1 MKVDMRRVLLL
12 TFFLFVNV
20 SLLANDDV
28 WTFTEN
34 VSGIDMSFV
43 ITSNTEGNRTVKVE
57 KRKNKEDYDNN
68 PFYNDIPAIDPN
80 TEGPV
85 TIPEK
90 VMHNGV
96 EYKVTEIGYSAF
108 GDCKKITSVK
118 LPSSIQKIDVFAFAD
133 VTFETITLP
142 EGLTTLEGA
151 AFLDSKIKYVEIPST
166 VTIFGKTGNME
177 TEGAPFSAYGM
188 MEYIKFKSSNIEF
201 GDYSMFYNENTV
213 IIMEAETPPVVSEYV
228 FYDSAHNPASF
239 SKIIVPDGSKEA
251 YQSAN
256 FWTDFKSKIYAKSEY
271 TDYTI
276 VTDPTIILSETSF
289 TYDGTPKTPTVTV
302 KDGNTVIPESEYTV
316 TYSNNTEVGSARVII
331 SNNEGGNYIV
341 NGSATFT
348 IVKDPDGIIVFASD
362 KVKAA
367 CVAKWDKEK
376 DGVKDG
382 ELSYAEAAAV
392 TSLVDEN
399 DWNDP
404 FAELSVD
411 DSEFSFDEFQ
421 YFIGVTS
428 LIGYEFGDCENLT
441 SIILPNSIT
450 SIGDGAFYRCKK
462 LTSIH
467 IPASVTDIFMTN
479 NSELSPSPAFNSEY
493 LQTITVDPENTKYAS
508 PTGSNVIIDTE
519 SNTLI
524 LGCGNTDFS
533 KIPNTV
539 TTIRQDAFAG
549 VTFGN
554 PKVSLPTSVTD
565 IMEYAFRGSNI
576 TSINLGELSNLTTI
590 GKQAFSD
597 CTGLTEV
604 TLPAGITEMGISVFG
619 DCDNIVK
626 VVSKMENPLNN
637 QGDNHIIETYNDA
650 VLYVPQGKVE
660 TYRSAGWEEILYDV
674 ELKSFR
680 AIIDGDGTLPD
691 AIEGLTYNGKD
702 QKLII
707 PGTYR
712 DGMMEYSLD
721 GETYSTSVPTG
732 KNAGDYTVYY
742 RKVGESAASTLTA
755 TIEYTFT
762 AQTTED
768 IEIVFTVLDETAKTC
783 QVGYL
788 DGSRDKVAV
797 DRTAI
802 NGAVTIPQI
811 VEGYTVVKIGK
822 YAFYNVN
829 GMTSVTIP
837 NTITAIDEF
846 AFNYCHGLTS
856 FELPASVTNIGI
868 GAISGFSNVTSMSV
882 AEGNQY
888 FDSRNNCNAI
898 IEKATNKLLFGC
910 KTTII
915 PSSVTE
921 LGVYSFDN
929 VLYNSTLSIPSTI
942 LKIDD
947 YTFVGSNWTIHV
959 EHPTPLEISENVF
972 GNMSNSTTLRVPV
985 GSKAAYAEATGW
997 NSFGTIE
1004 EGYDGCAFIAK
1015 TAEGIDIVFTVLDES
1030 AKTCQVGYLDGSFD
1044 KPAIDRDAVEG
1055 AVTIPGSVNGYTV
1068 VKIGEYAFDN
1078 TIKMTSVTI
1087 PESVTSIDEN
1097 AFYNCN
1103 GLTSFELPAN
1113 VVSLGNRALSSLRSV
1128 EFLKVAEGNEVYD
1141 SRGDCNAIIETATN
1155 KLLFGSKI
1163 TTIPADVTEIGE
1175 SAFENLDNYTFTI
1188 PSTVTKIDDNAFY
1201 FCANWALQVE
1211 HTSPLEISENV
1222 FSSMGNTTTL
1232 RVPLG
1237 CKSDYAEATGWNSFG
1252 TIEEGYDGCTFTAKT
1267 VEGIDMVFTI
1277 LDESEKTCQVGYLD
1291 GSWENVAVDRDA
1303 VNGAVTIPSTY
1314 NGYTVVKIGKHAF
1327 NNIWG
1332 MTSVTIPETVTYL
1345 DDYAFHNSFSLTS
1358 LELSASVTDIGNN
1371 ALSYLS
1377 NVTSIKVAEGNTK
1390 YDSRGDCNAI
1400 IETATNKLLFGC
1412 KKTIIPASVT
1422 EIGSYAF
1429 QSVLYD
1435 CIISIPS
1442 TITKIDDYAF
1452 GGLIMALQV
1461 EHTTPLEINETV
1473 FDNNVT
1479 SSTLYVPAG
1488 CKAAYEA
1495 ADYWKEFMAIE
1506 EIGIVLPADKLFSGS
1521 NLWAGYVAAED
1532 LAIPTG
1538 LEAYV
1543 ITNLGTT
1550 TATASPL
1557 NYIPQ
1562 GEPVLLKRD
1571 DTTISSYEFV
1581 SGTGTAPTMNLL
1593 RVYDTDKSLSNREGF
1608 ILYNDEFVLVNEGT
1622 LPAGR
1627 VFLPANNALLSR
1639 GLTRSIEIDDD
1650 NATGIEDNK
1659 MFVDDA
1665 DGQWFDLQGRRLEKK
1680 PTKKGLYILKGRKVI
1695 VK

>member
-1 MKVDMRRVLLL
+1 MKRNSLFNLL
-12 TFFLFVNV
+12 TMLISLISVNAYAHDIEVQNGGKIIYYKFINNNTELAVTYRGTTSFEYNKEYSGDIVIPKSVTYQNTTYSVTSIWNSAFSDCSGLTSISIPNSVTSIGESAFDSCSGLTSISIPNSVTSIGEGAFNSCSGLTSITIPNSVTSIGRILFTGCTNLASLKVEYGNTKYDSRGNCNAIIITETNELICGIKNTIIPNSVTSIGEAFMVCTGLTSITIPNSVTSIDGSAFWGCSSLNSV
-20 SLLANDDV
+20 SVEIDTPLSI
-28 WTFTEN
+28 TEN
-34 VSGIDMSFV
+34 VFS
-43 ITSNTEGNRTVKVE
+43 NRTNAKLYVPAGCKAAYE
-57 KRKNKEDYDNN
+57 AADYWKE
-68 PFYNDIPAIDPN
+68 F
-80 TEGPV
+80 
-85 TIPEK
+85 K
-90 VMHNGV
+90 
-96 EYKVTEIGYSAF
+96 EI
-108 GDCKKITSVK
+108 I
-118 LPSSIQKIDVFAFAD
+118 
-133 VTFETITLP
+133 
-142 EGLTTLEGA
+142 
-151 AFLDSKIKYVEIPST
+151 
-166 VTIFGKTGNME
+166 E
-177 TEGAPFSAYGM
+177 TEALTG
-188 MEYIKFKSSNIEF
+188 NIEF
-201 GDYSMFYNENTV
+201 
-213 IIMEAETPPVVSEYV
+213 A
-228 FYDSAHNPASF
+228 
-239 SKIIVPDGSKEA
+239 
-251 YQSAN
+251 
-256 FWTDFKSKIYAKSEY
+256 
-271 TDYTI
+271 
-276 VTDPTIILSETSF
+276 
-289 TYDGTPKTPTVTV
+289 
-302 KDGNTVIPESEYTV
+302 IP
-316 TYSNNTEVGSARVII
+316 
-331 SNNEGGNYIV
+331 
-341 NGSATFT
+341 
-348 IVKDPDGIIVFASD
+348 

-367 CVAKWDKEK
+367 CVAKWDTNH
-376 DGVKDG
+376 DG
-382 ELSYAEAAAV
+382 ELSYEEAAAV
-392 TSLVDEN
+392 TSLADADDIN
-399 DWNDP
+399 DK
-404 FAELSVD
+404 FVELSS
-411 DSEFSFDEFQ
+411 DSEFTSFDEFQ
-421 YFIGVTS
+421 YFTGVTS
-428 LIGYEFGDCENLT
+428 ITINDFAVCEHLT
-441 SIILPNSIT
+441 SITLPNSIT
-450 SIGDGAFYRCKK
+450 DIGDNAFHECP

-467 IPASVTDIFMTN
+467 IPASV
-479 NSELSPSPAFNSEY
+479 NSIGTLAFY
-493 LQTITVDPENTKYAS
+493 PKFLQAITVDPDNTKFIS
-508 PTGSNVIIDTE
+508 PTGSNTIINIG
-519 SNTLI
+519 SKTLI
-524 LGCGNTDFS
+524 LGCGNTDFT
-533 KIPNTV
+533 KIPNTGIV
-539 TTIRQDAFAG
+539 ETVGQSAFEFTTFA
-549 VTFGN
+549 N
-554 PKVSLPTSVTD
+554 PTISLPTTVKSIVKD
-565 IMEYAFRGSNI
+565 AFWGSNI
-576 TSINLGELSNLTTI
+576 TSINLGDLTELTNI
-590 GKQAFSD
+590 GNQAFYL
-597 CTGLTEV
+597 CNGLREV
-604 TLPAGITEMGISVFG
+604 TIPASITEMGISVFG
-619 DCDNIVK
+619 DCENIVK
-626 VVSKMENPLNN
+626 VVSNIEEPFEIPNDLGSFVFCTEN
-637 QGDNHIIETYNDA
+637 A
-650 VLYVPQGKVE
+650 VLYVPTGKAE
-660 TYRSAGWEEILYDV
+660 AYRTAGWEEIYYN
-674 ELKSFR
+674 LKSFR
-680 AIIDGDGTLPD
+680 TITDDDSTAPE
-691 AIEGLTYNGKD
+691 AIEGLVYNGKD
-702 QKLII
+702 QKLIH

-712 DGMMEYSLD
+712 AGMMEYSLD

-742 RKVGESAASTLTA
+742 RKVGESVASTLTA
-755 TIEYTFT
+755 TIADKEDNQGSTFT
-762 AQTTED
+762 AKTVEGID
-768 IEIVFTVLDETAKTC
+768 MVFTILDESEKTC
-783 QVGYL
+783 QVGYF
-788 DGSRDKVAV
+788 DGSSDKL
-797 DRTAI
+797 AI
-802 NGAVTIPQI
+802 NKESVEGHVTIP
-811 VEGYTVVKIGK
+811 ETANGYTVVKIGK
-822 YAFYNVN
+822 F
-829 GMTSVTIP
+829 
-837 NTITAIDEF
+837 
-846 AFNYCHGLTS
+846 
-856 FELPASVTNIGI
+856 
-868 GAISGFSNVTSMSV
+868 
-882 AEGNQY
+882 
-888 FDSRNNCNAI
+888 
-898 IEKATNKLLFGC
+898 
-910 KTTII
+910 
-915 PSSVTE
+915 
-921 LGVYSFDN
+921 
-929 VLYNSTLSIPSTI
+929 
-942 LKIDD
+942 
-947 YTFVGSNWTIHV
+947 
-959 EHPTPLEISENVF
+959 
-972 GNMSNSTTLRVPV
+972 
-985 GSKAAYAEATGW
+985 
-997 NSFGTIE
+997 
-1004 EGYDGCAFIAK
+1004 
-1015 TAEGIDIVFTVLDES
+1015 
-1030 AKTCQVGYLDGSFD
+1030 
-1044 KPAIDRDAVEG
+1044 
-1055 AVTIPGSVNGYTV
+1055 
-1068 VKIGEYAFDN
+1068 AFDN

-1128 EFLKVAEGNEVYD
+1128 EFLKVAEGNSVYD
-1141 SRGDCNAIIETATN
+1141 SRGNCNAIIETTTN

-1163 TTIPADVTEIGE
+1163 TKIPADVTEIGK
-1175 SAFENLDNYTFTI
+1175 SAFENLDNYTLTI

-1232 RVPLG
+1232 RVPAG
-1237 CKSDYAEATGWNSFG
+1237 SKAAYAAATGWNSFG
-1252 TIEEGYDGCTFTAKT
+1252 TIEEGYEGCSFTAKT

-1345 DDYAFHNSFSLTS
+1345 DDYAFHNCFSLTS

-1452 GGLIMALQV
+1452 GGLTMALQV

-1557 NYIPQ
+1557 DYIPQ

-1593 RVYDTDKSLSNREGF
+1593 KAYDTDKSLSNREGF

>member
-90 VMHNGV
+90 VTHNGV

-166 VTIFGKTGNME
+166 VTIFGKTGNVE

-239 SKIIVPDGSKEA
+239 SKIIVPDGSKEV

-256 FWTDFKSKIYAKSEY
+256 VWTDFKSKIYAKSEY

-539 TTIRQDAFAG
+539 TTIGQDAFAG

-755 TIEYTFT
+755 TIASKEEGESSTFT
-762 AQTTED
+762 AKTTE
-768 IEIVFTVLDETAKTC
+768 
-783 QVGYL
+783 
-788 DGSRDKVAV
+788 
-797 DRTAI
+797 
-802 NGAVTIPQI
+802 
-811 VEGYTVVKIGK
+811 
-822 YAFYNVN
+822 
-829 GMTSVTIP
+829 
-837 NTITAIDEF
+837 
-846 AFNYCHGLTS
+846 
-856 FELPASVTNIGI
+856 
-868 GAISGFSNVTSMSV
+868 
-882 AEGNQY
+882 
-888 FDSRNNCNAI
+888 
-898 IEKATNKLLFGC
+898 
-910 KTTII
+910 
-915 PSSVTE
+915 
-921 LGVYSFDN
+921 
-929 VLYNSTLSIPSTI
+929 
-942 LKIDD
+942 
-947 YTFVGSNWTIHV
+947 
-959 EHPTPLEISENVF
+959 
-972 GNMSNSTTLRVPV
+972 
-985 GSKAAYAEATGW
+985 GW
-997 NSFGTIE
+997 
-1004 EGYDGCAFIAK
+1004 DM
-1015 TAEGIDIVFTVLDES
+1015 VFTVLDES

-1055 AVTIPGSVNGYTV
+1055 AVTIPGLINGYTV
-1068 VKIGEYAFDN
+1068 VKIGKYAFDN
-1078 TIKMTSVTI
+1078 AVKMTSVTI

-1128 EFLKVAEGNEVYD
+1128 EFLKVAEGNSVYD
-1141 SRGDCNAIIETATN
+1141 SRGNCNAIIETTTN

-1163 TTIPADVTEIGE
+1163 TKIPADVSEIGE
-1175 SAFENLDNYTFTI
+1175 YAFANLDNYTFTI

-1237 CKSDYAEATGWNSFG
+1237 CKSDYAEATGRNSFG

>member
-1 MKVDMRRVLLL
+1 MRRVLLL

-90 VMHNGV
+90 VTHNGV

-166 VTIFGKTGNME
+166 VTIFGKTGNVE

-539 TTIRQDAFAG
+539 TTIGQDAFAG

-755 TIEYTFT
+755 TIASKEEGESSTFT
-762 AQTTED
+762 AKTTE
-768 IEIVFTVLDETAKTC
+768 
-783 QVGYL
+783 
-788 DGSRDKVAV
+788 
-797 DRTAI
+797 
-802 NGAVTIPQI
+802 
-811 VEGYTVVKIGK
+811 
-822 YAFYNVN
+822 
-829 GMTSVTIP
+829 
-837 NTITAIDEF
+837 
-846 AFNYCHGLTS
+846 
-856 FELPASVTNIGI
+856 
-868 GAISGFSNVTSMSV
+868 
-882 AEGNQY
+882 
-888 FDSRNNCNAI
+888 
-898 IEKATNKLLFGC
+898 
-910 KTTII
+910 
-915 PSSVTE
+915 
-921 LGVYSFDN
+921 
-929 VLYNSTLSIPSTI
+929 
-942 LKIDD
+942 
-947 YTFVGSNWTIHV
+947 
-959 EHPTPLEISENVF
+959 
-972 GNMSNSTTLRVPV
+972 
-985 GSKAAYAEATGW
+985 GW
-997 NSFGTIE
+997 
-1004 EGYDGCAFIAK
+1004 DM
-1015 TAEGIDIVFTVLDES
+1015 VFTVLDES

-1055 AVTIPGSVNGYTV
+1055 AVTIPGLINGYTV
-1068 VKIGEYAFDN
+1068 VKIGKYAFDN
-1078 TIKMTSVTI
+1078 AVKMTSVTI

-1128 EFLKVAEGNEVYD
+1128 EFLKVAEGNSVYD
-1141 SRGDCNAIIETATN
+1141 SRGNCNAIIETTTN

-1163 TTIPADVTEIGE
+1163 TKIPADVSEIGE
-1175 SAFENLDNYTFTI
+1175 YAFANLDNYTFTI

>member
-1 MKVDMRRVLLL
+1 ML
-12 TFFLFVNV
+12 
-20 SLLANDDV
+20 
-28 WTFTEN
+28 
-34 VSGIDMSFV
+34 
-43 ITSNTEGNRTVKVE
+43 
-57 KRKNKEDYDNN
+57 
-68 PFYNDIPAIDPN
+68 
-80 TEGPV
+80 
-85 TIPEK
+85 
-90 VMHNGV
+90 
-96 EYKVTEIGYSAF
+96 
-108 GDCKKITSVK
+108 
-118 LPSSIQKIDVFAFAD
+118 
-133 VTFETITLP
+133 
-142 EGLTTLEGA
+142 
-151 AFLDSKIKYVEIPST
+151 
-166 VTIFGKTGNME
+166 
-177 TEGAPFSAYGM
+177 
-188 MEYIKFKSSNIEF
+188 
-201 GDYSMFYNENTV
+201 
-213 IIMEAETPPVVSEYV
+213 
-228 FYDSAHNPASF
+228 
-239 SKIIVPDGSKEA
+239 
-251 YQSAN
+251 
-256 FWTDFKSKIYAKSEY
+256 
-271 TDYTI
+271 
-276 VTDPTIILSETSF
+276 
-289 TYDGTPKTPTVTV
+289 
-302 KDGNTVIPESEYTV
+302 
-316 TYSNNTEVGSARVII
+316 
-331 SNNEGGNYIV
+331 
-341 NGSATFT
+341 
-348 IVKDPDGIIVFASD
+348 DPDF
-362 KVKAA
+362 
-367 CVAKWDKEK
+367 
-376 DGVKDG
+376 
-382 ELSYAEAAAV
+382 
-392 TSLVDEN
+392 T
-399 DWNDP
+399 
-404 FAELSVD
+404 
-411 DSEFSFDEFQ
+411 SFDEFQ
-421 YFIGVTS
+421 YFTSVTS
-428 LIGYEFGDCENLT
+428 VTPEAQFAVFYNCKHLT

-450 SIGDGAFYRCKK
+450 SIGINAFKDCP

-467 IPASVTDIFMTN
+467 IPASVTEIQMGG
-479 NSELSPSPAFNSEY
+479 SFNSKY
-493 LQTITVDPENTKYAS
+493 LQTITVDPTNPNYAS
-508 PTGSNVIIDTE
+508 PEGSNAIIDKGSTV
-519 SNTLI
+519 LI
-524 LGCGNTDFS
+524 LGCGNTDFT
-533 KIPNTV
+533 KIPSTV
-539 TTIRQDAFAG
+539 TTIGRYAFGFA
-549 VTFGN
+549 VFPESKT
-554 PKVSLPTSVTD
+554 SITLPTTVTR
-565 IMEYAFRGSNI
+565 ILCEAFEQSNI
-576 TSINLGELSNLTTI
+576 TSINLEDLTGLTTL
-590 GKQAFSD
+590 GDFAFTG
-597 CTGLTEV
+597 CMGLTEV
-604 TLPAGITEMGISVFG
+604 TIPASITNRSESLNGIGMGKCVFYE
-619 DCDNIVK
+619 CTNIVK
-626 VVSKMENPLNN
+626 VISKIAEPFEISDDMNHDFNFCTNN
-637 QGDNHIIETYNDA
+637 A
-650 VLYVPQGKVE
+650 VLYVPQGKVQD
-660 TYRSAGWEEILYDV
+660 YINKGWEEVDG

-680 AIIDGDGTLPD
+680 MIVDGDSTDPE
-691 AIEGLTYNGKD
+691 AIEGLVYNGKD
-702 QKLII
+702 QKLIL

-712 DGMMEYSLD
+712 TGMMEYSLD
-721 GETYSTSVPTG
+721 GSTYSTSVPVG
-732 KNAGDYTVYY
+732 KDVGDYTVYY
-742 RKVGESAASTLTA
+742 RKVGESVASTLTA
-755 TIEYTFT
+755 TIADKEDNQGSTFT
-762 AQTTED
+762 AKTVEGID
-768 IEIVFTVLDETAKTC
+768 MVFTILDESEKTC
-783 QVGYL
+783 QVGYF
-788 DGSRDKVAV
+788 DGSSDKL
-797 DRTAI
+797 AI
-802 NGAVTIPQI
+802 NKESVEGHVTIP
-811 VEGYTVVKIGK
+811 ETANGYTVVKIGK
-822 YAFYNVN
+822 F
-829 GMTSVTIP
+829 
-837 NTITAIDEF
+837 
-846 AFNYCHGLTS
+846 
-856 FELPASVTNIGI
+856 
-868 GAISGFSNVTSMSV
+868 
-882 AEGNQY
+882 
-888 FDSRNNCNAI
+888 
-898 IEKATNKLLFGC
+898 
-910 KTTII
+910 
-915 PSSVTE
+915 
-921 LGVYSFDN
+921 
-929 VLYNSTLSIPSTI
+929 
-942 LKIDD
+942 
-947 YTFVGSNWTIHV
+947 
-959 EHPTPLEISENVF
+959 
-972 GNMSNSTTLRVPV
+972 
-985 GSKAAYAEATGW
+985 
-997 NSFGTIE
+997 
-1004 EGYDGCAFIAK
+1004 
-1015 TAEGIDIVFTVLDES
+1015 
-1030 AKTCQVGYLDGSFD
+1030 
-1044 KPAIDRDAVEG
+1044 
-1055 AVTIPGSVNGYTV
+1055 
-1068 VKIGEYAFDN
+1068 AFDN

-1097 AFYNCN
+1097 AFFNCN

-1128 EFLKVAEGNEVYD
+1128 EFLKVAEGNSVYD
-1141 SRGDCNAIIETATN
+1141 SRGNCNAIIETTTN

-1163 TTIPADVTEIGE
+1163 TKIPADVSEIGE
-1175 SAFENLDNYTFTI
+1175 YAFANLDNYTFTI

-1232 RVPLG
+1232 RVPAG
-1237 CKSDYAEATGWNSFG
+1237 SKAAYAAATGWNSFG
-1252 TIEEGYDGCTFTAKT
+1252 TIEEGYEGCTFTAKT

-1345 DDYAFHNSFSLTS
+1345 DDYAFHNCFSLTS

-1452 GGLIMALQV
+1452 GGLTMALQV

-1557 NYIPQ
+1557 DYIPQ

-1593 RVYDTDKSLSNREGF
+1593 KAYDTDKSLSNREGF